1 MQQASEEVKEAEM
14 LHEKMS
20 SVQKWMIKLQLPH
33 DLRVKIR
40 QYYGEVSNHRMP
52 RMHAYRWPCLHSVH
66 VLI

>member
-33 DLRVKIR
+33 GLRVKIR
-40 QYYGEVSNHRMP
+40 KYYGEVSKRRMP
-52 RMHAYRWPCLHSVH
+52 RMPAFGHACTVYMY
-66 VLI
+66 